1 MVVTLKR
8 RLSLARMPCSF
19 MSFCPRSL
27 PTAIPLAS
35 SDFQMRGQPC
45 ASRLWVWT
53 AKMCTSSASSLR
65 WQRWPALGSA
75 GTAHEVFVVSGRA
88 QPQHPALYRDRP
100 HPPVAFSKGVFRVD
114 PLGKYAV
121 AFAKMSRFIFTR
133 ANSAL
138 SRLISISSKLTG
150 LLSAPLGLPARCAL
164 TQLKSA

>member
-1 MVVTLKR
+1 
-8 RLSLARMPCSF
+8 
-19 MSFCPRSL
+19 
-27 PTAIPLAS
+27 
-35 SDFQMRGQPC
+35 
-45 ASRLWVWT
+45 
-53 AKMCTSSASSLR
+53 MCTSTLGVDCQDVHQQCVIAEVA
-65 WQRWPALGSA
+65 ALGRA
-75 GTAHEVFVVSGRA
+75 GIAHEVFVVSGRA

-150 LLSAPLGLPARCAL
+150 LLSAPLGLPARCVL
-164 TQLKSA
+164 TQLKST